1 MAQRLVILDTPS
13 TPSQQQNKLGHS
25 SGPDEQDNRANTAMQ
40 APATAAAAAA
50 TVARAGGSDS
60 GSGRCLTIVGSLALK
75 DHVEVHVL
83 SEAQQLPDLAFEVLL
98 ALRPTAHT

>member
-25 SGPDEQDNRANTAMQ
+25 SGPEEQHNRANTAMQ

-50 TVARAGGSDS
+50 ATVARAAGSDS
-60 GSGRCLTIVGSLALK
+60 GGCLTIVGSLALK

-98 ALRPTAHT
+98 ALRPTAHP